1 VLLACVT
8 SVLLA
13 SVARERAYRAM
24 LLKSAESVLL
34 ASVASVLLASVAS
47 ALLASVESVL
57 LIGGGGGVDVISEG
71 SERVVD

>member
-1 VLLACVT
+1 
-8 SVLLA
+8 
-13 SVARERAYRAM
+13 M